1 MSHKWIITLFV
12 FIGVSYSL
20 SAQNNT
26 AYPDKSYR
34 SHISLNGEKA
44 DITIE
49 SDSYPWYPFDRRI
62 GYSLY
67 GSQYRK
73 ARCSRDWGIILS
85 AVIAPASTLLIIKG
99 INEDTFGNVIVGA
112 LGVAGG
118 LGAGIPLWVK
128 GRKELDWMMDD
139 YNRRYG
145 PQSLESNLSLGATTN
160 GIGLAFN
167 F

>member
-1 MSHKWIITLFV
+1 MKYKWLIALFV
-12 FIGVSYSL
+12 LISAVYSL
-20 SAQNNT
+20 SAQNNS
-26 AYPDKSYR
+26 AYPEKSYR
-34 SHISLNGEKA
+34 GHISLNGEKA

-49 SDSYPWYPFDRRI
+49 SDTFAWRPFDNTV
-62 GYSLY
+62 GYAFY
-67 GSQYRK
+67 GSRYRK
-73 ARCSRDWGIILS
+73 ARCSRDWGIVLS
-85 AVIAPASTLLIIKG
+85 TVIAPASTLLIIKG

-128 GRKELDWMMDD
+128 GRKDLDWMMDD
-139 YNRRYG
+139 YNQHYG
-145 PQSLESNLSLGATTN
+145 PLSHGETLSLGATTN